1 MIANK
6 LDPLAW
12 MTLKPSSLRVTL
24 GVMQMHANLDHF
36 LATVTANANSDT
48 LTDIV
53 GSLHAS
59 RAHQLT
65 RSTNLSIVD

>member
-48 LTDIV
+48 DIV

-65 RSTNLSIVD
+65 RNLSIVD